1 MPNFLLTMWDTLN
14 SSNIGILVG
23 AGLGMFAVIGGL
35 AMLSYHYTLGSI
47 KSRTVGDGQHGTAR
61 WATDKEICQTY
72 ADLWQPDGIHVR
84 PEFYP
89 YWAANLILAGL
100 DGPAEA
106 EDATNETENDPA

>member
-14 SSNIGILVG
+14 SSNIGILVA

-61 WATDKEICQTY
+61 WATDKEIRQTY
-72 ADLWQPDGIHVR
+72 AMCHSRSESGETVKLSPQSRDWC
-84 PEFYP
+84 
-89 YWAANLILAGL
+89 WAARTRKMN
-100 DGPAEA
+100 
-106 EDATNETENDPA
+106 

>member
-14 SSNIGILVG
+14 SSNIGMLVA

-61 WATDKEICQTY
+61 WQRTKRSA
-72 ADLWQPDGIHVR
+72 R
-84 PEFYP
+84 PMPMYRSRSESGETVKLSP
-89 YWAANLILAGL
+89 RSKGWCWAARARKMKSRHW
-100 DGPAEA
+100 
-106 EDATNETENDPA
+106 